1 MSATMRQIF
10 GETLNLLAAEYPRM
24 VVLDAD
30 VSSSTQTRIF
40 GEAHPARFY
49 NMGIAEGNMAAVAAG
64 LAACGRVPVVSTFAF
79 LLAARALDPI
89 HSLIAYNDLN
99 VKLAGGYAGLSDF
112 ADGASH
118 QSICDVAIMR
128 ALPNMTVLCP
138 SDAETTVAAM
148 RAMMAHE
155 GPVYLRL
162 SRDVAGSLHGGQADV
177 RIGRAIALREG
188 SDATI
193 VVAGTLLGAAL
204 AAADALAA
212 QGLSVGVLEAVS
224 VKPLDEAA
232 IARAARTSGRL
243 VTLEEHTVVGGLG
256 DAVCAAV
263 CAHAPVPVLRLGLQD
278 EFGQSARS
286 YAALLQ
292 AHALDA
298 ASVAR
303 AVAAFVR
310 GA

>member
-40 GEAHPARFY
+40 GEVHPARFY

-162 SRDVAGSLHGGQADV
+162 SRDVAGSLHDGQADV

-204 AAADALAA
+204 AAAEVLAA